1 MALRLLLAF
10 FPFIA
15 VAEIEEN
22 CNVQLPALQSGNSG
36 KFNNGASPAVN
47 GFTAEGGFTCMPDG
61 SGRYYSLELCE
72 EECGCA
78 FALRQ
83 EVDSCQCCRSPLER
97 LKDIRYTLY
106 TSNSCFSTTP
116 APTTSPALNGFTA
129 EGGFRCWPDG
139 SGSYYSLETCPE
151 ECGCA
156 FAVRE
161 DSCQCCGS
169 PLTRLAS
176 KRYTL
181 YTSNSCFSTTPA
193 PTTSPALNGFTA
205 EGGFRCWPDESG
217 RYYSLELCEEEC
229 GCAFALLQQV
239 DQCHCCRS
247 PLERLKA
254 DIRYTL
260 YTSNSCFSTTPAPT
274 TSPALNGFTAEGGFR
289 CWPDESGRYYSLE
302 LCDVKRNAV
311 VLLLCCSRW
320 TNATAAEVLWKD

>member
-1 MALRLLLAF
+1 M
-10 FPFIA
+10 
-15 VAEIEEN
+15 
-22 CNVQLPALQSGNSG
+22 QLPALQSGNSG

-97 LKDIRYTLY
+97 LKDI
-106 TSNSCFSTTP
+106 
-116 APTTSPALNGFTA
+116 
-129 EGGFRCWPDG
+129 
-139 SGSYYSLETCPE
+139 
-151 ECGCA
+151 
-156 FAVRE
+156 
-161 DSCQCCGS
+161 
-169 PLTRLAS
+169 
-176 KRYTL
+176 RYTL